1 MILVK
6 REARSNGAEATKTS
20 ADGGSVENSFDNLGQ
35 KKGQNL
41 CNVLRSMKFK
51 FLSLSSFKRRE
62 KSLREKKK
70 SEKVGFRA
78 LGIHSLKNRSA

>member
-51 FLSLSSFKRRE
+51 FLSLFLLLKE
-62 KSLREKKK
+62 GKKVSERK
-70 SEKVGFRA
+70 KGEKVGFRA

>member
-35 KKGQNL
+35 KKGAKSVQ
-41 CNVLRSMKFK
+41 RSSFDEIQV
-51 FLSLSSFKRRE
+51 SLSF
-62 KSLREKKK
+62 
-70 SEKVGFRA
+70 FF
-78 LGIHSLKNRSA
+78 

>member
-35 KKGQNL
+35 KKAKSVQ
-41 CNVLRSMKFK
+41 RSSFDEIQV
-51 FLSLSSFKRRE
+51 SLSF
-62 KSLREKKK
+62 
-70 SEKVGFRA
+70 FF
-78 LGIHSLKNRSA
+78 